1 MKRRGLLLAA
11 LAVLTAVLAGLWFW
25 WVPLVSAPDVVAGRG
40 AALWRGEQPLVGR
53 IVGHASALPSTAS
66 RCINCHAGAIGSPLG
81 EAGAA
86 PRLTA
91 EYLRGAVSR
100 RGGPPSRFDEAGFCT
115 LLRTGLDPA
124 AVLLPRHMPRYEVGD
139 ADCTA
144 LWRYLVS
151 APQ

>member
-1 MKRRGLLLAA
+1 MTRRGLLLTA
-11 LAVLTAVLAGLWFW
+11 LAVLAAVLAGLWFW
-25 WVPLVSAPDVVAGRG
+25 WVPLVSAPEVTERG

-66 RCINCHAGAIGSPLG
+66 RCVNCHTGATGPLG
-81 EAGAA
+81 EVGAA

-91 EYLRGAVSR
+91 EHLLGTVSR
-100 RGGPPSRFDEAGFCT
+100 RGGPPSRFDEAGFCA

-124 AVLLPRHMPRYEVGD
+124 AVLVPRHMPRYEVGD
-139 ADCTA
+139 ADCAA

-151 APQ
+151 ASR